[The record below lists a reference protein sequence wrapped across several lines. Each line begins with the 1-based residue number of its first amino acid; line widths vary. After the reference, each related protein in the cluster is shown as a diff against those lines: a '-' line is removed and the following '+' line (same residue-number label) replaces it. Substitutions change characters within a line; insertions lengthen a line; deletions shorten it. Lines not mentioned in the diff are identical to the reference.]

1 MAGRLAGAFRALGR
15 DDVANQITS
24 TMRAAGYTVHEASPF
39 DRPPAALPGTRVES
53 PYVQRLR
60 LMWAEMRGA
69 VIDAFPPP
77 GPVPADAAKT
87 LREIEARYV
96 ADAYHSLSIE
106 GYRVTADL
114 IDKVRAGAWDPDGDD
129 RGHRDAMAAKGYF
142 EAHAQVKA
150 FIAAT
155 IAQGAARPRRLRE
168 AMAAWYLALFSPSVQ
183 AGLLEPA
190 DLAGWRNDQVFI
202 RGAMHV
208 SLSKEVVRDAM
219 PALYE
224 LIEAE
229 EHPAVR
235 ALLGHF
241 LFVYIH
247 PYMDGNGR
255 LARFLMNAMLVGG
268 GYVWTIIPV
277 EQRSRYMQ
285 ALEQASSFKNI
296 RPFAEFVAELTIE
309 QTRTPLPRPS
319 SPTGR
324 AASPS

>member
-1 MAGRLAGAFRALGR
+1 
-15 DDVANQITS
+15 
-24 TMRAAGYTVHEASPF
+24 MRAAGYTVQEASPF
-39 DRPPAALPGTRVES
+39 DRPPATLPGARIES

-69 VIDAFPPP
+69 VIDAFPDP
-77 GPVPADAAKT
+77 GPVPANAART
-87 LREIEARYV
+87 LREIEQRYV

-106 GYRVTADL
+106 GYRVTAEL
-114 IDKVRAGAWDPDGDD
+114 MEKVHAGTWDPDGND
-129 RGHRDAMAAKGYF
+129 RGRRDAMAAKGYF
-142 EAHAQVKA
+142 EAHAQVKD
-150 FIAAT
+150 FIGRT
-155 IAQGAARPRRLRE
+155 IAQGDVRPRRLAE
-168 AMAAWYLALFSPSVQ
+168 AMAAWYVAMFSPSVQ
-183 AGLLEPA
+183 AGLLKPA

-208 SLSKEVVRDAM
+208 PLSKEAVRDAM

-277 EQRSRYMQ
+277 QERQRYMR
-285 ALEQASSFKNI
+285 ALEQASSFNNI
-296 RPFAEFVAELTIE
+296 RPFVEFVAELTNGQAIA
-309 QTRTPLPRPS
+309 PLPRPVA
-319 SPTGR
+319 PMR
-324 AASPS
+324 A